1 MARARTTDLQI
12 RGIPNELRERLRRR
26 ASGKGV
32 SMSQYVIEKLETDL
46 ATPTIDEW
54 LDEVAKLPKVDPRK
68 LGTSGAELVRE
79 GREERL
85 RQILGPERSST
96 RRRRSRS

>member
-1 MARARTTDLQI
+1 MPRPRRTDLQI
-12 RGIPNELRERLRRR
+12 RGFPVTLREKLRRR
-26 ASGKGV
+26 AVGKGL

-54 LDEVAKLPKVDPRK
+54 LDEVAMLPKVDPRK

-85 RQILGPERSST
+85 HQILGPERSST